1 MTRGAS
7 ETGDDRIAEFVRTA
21 SNWARWGS
29 DDQRGAANLITAEK
43 TLAAVQLVQ
52 EGRTVSLSRVFPTS
66 PAPNNLRPAQHFV
79 CRDDE
84 FATDYYGIEYHGEAA
99 THVDAL
105 CHMSDEE
112 GRVWNGRQAD
122 DVITSWGA
130 TWGGIEQ
137 WGSGLLTRGILL
149 DVPRF
154 RGERYVHQD
163 RPVTGGEL
171 VAVAEAEGISPSPG
185 DAVVVYCGR
194 DRFEEEHLPW
204 GGELGGDGQPRRP
217 GLGPSCLRFVREVD
231 CAVLAWDMMDV
242 SPHSLPRAY
251 TMHGA
256 IPAFGVALVD
266 NCELGPL
273 AAVCARCGRYEF
285 MFVVAPLVV
294 LGGTGSPVNPIA
306 VL

>member
-1 MTRGAS
+1 MTRGVS
-7 ETGDDRIAEFVRTA
+7 ETGEDRLVEFVRRE
-21 SNWARWGS
+21 SNWGRWGT

-43 TLAAVQLVQ
+43 TLAAAKLVRD
-52 EGRTVSLSRVFPTS
+52 GRAVSLSRVFPTS

-79 CRDDE
+79 RREHD

-112 GRVWNGRQAD
+112 GHVWNGRQAD
-122 DVITSWGA
+122 DIITSQGA

-137 WGSGLLTRGILL
+137 WRSGLLTRGILL

-154 RGERYVHQD
+154 RGERYVHQEN
-163 RPVTGGEL
+163 PVTGDEL
-171 VAVAEAEGISPSPG
+171 AEVAEREGIVPSPG
-185 DAVVVYCGR
+185 DALVVYCGR
-194 DRFEEEHLPW
+194 DHFEERHVPW
-204 GGELGGDGQPRRP
+204 GGELGSDGQPCRP
-217 GLGPSCLRFVREVD
+217 GLDPSCLRFVREVD

-242 SPHSLPRAY
+242 SPHTRPRAF

-256 IPAFGVALVD
+256 IPAFGVALVN

-273 AAVCARCGRYEF
+273 AVACQESGRYEF

-294 LGGTGSPVNPIA
+294 PGGTGSPVNPIA